1 MKNQIIKK
9 AREIFKDLEFV
20 EDSHTYTVKGKVL
33 PSTSS
38 MIKQYYESFD
48 ANKVAFF
55 VARKRGIKKEE
66 VLKEWQENNK
76 KATDYGTLVHKYAE
90 DYCLGKACEETPQ
103 SVIKFWK
110 ELPGYYELLFVELQM
125 YSKEYLYAGT
135 TDFVLLDTRD
145 NSIVI
150 GDYKTNKD
158 LFKYYNNMLKPF
170 ELMQDSSYNKYQIQ
184 LSYYQILLE
193 QLGFKISDRMLVWLK
208 GDDYE
213 IYHPDDVTNLL
224 KIYENEKRRDNTT
237 SPKHLF

>member
-1 MKNQIIKK
+1 MKNKIIKK
-9 AREIFKDLEFV
+9 ARETFKDLEFV

-38 MIKQYYESFD
+38 MIKQFYEPFD
-48 ANKVAFF
+48 AEKISFF
-55 VARKRGIKKEE
+55 VARKRGITREE
-66 VLKEWQENNK
+66 VLKEWAENNK

-90 DYCLGKACEETPQ
+90 DYCLGKVCKETPQ

-125 YSKEYLYAGT
+125 YSDEYKYAGT

-158 LFKYYNNMLKPF
+158 LFKHYNNMLKPF
-170 ELMQDSSYNKYQIQ
+170 ELMEDSSYNKYQIQ

-208 GDDYE
+208 GDSYE
-213 IYHPDDVTNLL
+213 IYHPNNFTNLL
-224 KIYENEKRRDNTT
+224 KIYENEKRRNNTK
-237 SPKHLF
+237 SSEYIF